1 MSATSDIAPV
11 PEQPHPTGR
20 AVAAGIRSRRWGS
33 LYVAE
38 HRVRAMRAYYQT
50 LLATSIGNPLIY
62 LFALGVGLATLVDAN
77 LGPDAVQGV
86 SYLVFVAPAL
96 LGLAAVTVAGEEFTY
111 PVLLG
116 FKWNPIFYGMNAS
129 PISGSQI
136 VNGFVIGVI
145 ARMLPTCLIYYV
157 IMVLFGAVPSPYG
170 ILLVPIAV
178 IAALAIGLVVMT
190 YTCRI
195 VDDKGQM
202 ALIQRFGIT
211 PLLLFSGTF
220 FPLGQLP
227 VYLQWIGWLSPL
239 WHATELGRVISFG
252 LPEPG
257 WLSVLHVLYPLALI
271 VICWRITQRAVTR
284 RLDK

>member
-1 MSATSDIAPV
+1 MNAT
-11 PEQPHPTGR
+11 PTTTGH
-20 AVAAGIRSRRWGS
+20 VVGTRSRRFGS
-33 LYVAE
+33 WYVAE
-38 HRVRAMRAYYQT
+38 HRVRAMRSYYQT

-77 LGPDAVQGV
+77 LGPNAVQGV
-86 SYLVFVAPAL
+86 SYLVYVAPAL
-96 LGLAAVTVAGEEFTY
+96 LGLAAVTVAGQEFTY
-111 PVLLG
+111 PVMLG

-129 PISGSQI
+129 PISGNQI
-136 VNGFVIGVI
+136 VNGIVIGVI

-157 IMVLFGAVPSPYG
+157 VMVFFGAVPSPLG

-178 IAALAIGLVVMT
+178 IAALAIGMVIMT

-195 VDDKGQM
+195 TDDRGQM
-202 ALIQRFGIT
+202 ALIERFGIT

-220 FPLGQLP
+220 FPLSQLP
-227 VYLQWIGWLSPL
+227 VYLQWIGWISPL

-252 LPEPG
+252 LDEPA
-257 WLSVLHVLYPLALI
+257 WLSAVHVLYPLALI
-271 VICWRITQRAVTR
+271 VVAWRVTQRAVTR